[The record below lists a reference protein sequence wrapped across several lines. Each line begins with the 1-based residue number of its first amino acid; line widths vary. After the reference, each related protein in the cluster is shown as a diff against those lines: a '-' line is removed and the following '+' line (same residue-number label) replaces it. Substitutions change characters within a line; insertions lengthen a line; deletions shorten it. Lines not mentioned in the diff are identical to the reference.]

1 MHQSP
6 CSISVPLAGILSGVP
21 MTTRAELERLRAEL
35 LSERKWRED
44 LQALSID
51 QAMEIQRLRESL
63 DALGKNAST
72 EGDRTFARQALRG
85 N

>member
-1 MHQSP
+1 
-6 CSISVPLAGILSGVP
+6 

-35 LSERKWRED
+35 LAERKWREE

-51 QAMEIQRLRESL
+51 QAMEIQRLREAL
-63 DALGKNAST
+63 EALGKGAST

-85 N
+85 K